1 MVSTITR
8 ALTPQKTII
17 FRYLQLNIPMMYL
30 QQTLIGH
37 EEADLRGQNLPELP
51 QQPSSRLLQQ
61 QLLLKPLLGL
71 QRDYQ
76 EKKKKN

>member
-1 MVSTITR
+1 
-8 ALTPQKTII
+8 
-17 FRYLQLNIPMMYL
+17 MMYL

-76 EKKKKN
+76 EKKKKKLEKHYMLSSNATLIINTIITAFTD